1 MVGAGRVVSE
11 GDGVNT
17 LWFIA
22 KFAPAFSTDAGAF
35 SFLIPG
41 ARASDDRQRRSAKNG
56 GLMRKKY
63 YLLVSD
69 FDQTL
74 SFNDSGLVLAEMLGI
89 PDFQEKV
96 ARLSRLNLVQ
106 SGAELTYL
114 LRHDPDFRRVRED
127 DLIEVGR
134 QIRLKRNIA
143 LLAEFLKD
151 GIEGYRFDF
160 YVVSAA
166 PWLVVHSALQGLVP
180 PDHIIGA
187 HFGFSAETGEVESI
201 IQVPAG
207 YGKVAAVDSLR
218 VRLGV
223 PSDRVVYVGD
233 GSSDIHVMLHVNRGE
248 GLTIAASEARHI
260 AQIARRTV
268 ISDDAL
274 SVLIPILEEI
284 AGFDPAQIRQVFE
297 DQGLLIQE
305 WDRVRTDW
313 LTIRDGS
320 SIAAQVDAA

>member
-1 MVGAGRVVSE
+1 
-11 GDGVNT
+11 
-17 LWFIA
+17 
-22 KFAPAFSTDAGAF
+22 
-35 SFLIPG
+35 
-41 ARASDDRQRRSAKNG
+41 
-56 GLMRKKY
+56 MRKY

-74 SFNDSGLVLAEMLGI
+74 SFNDSGLVLAEMLCI
-89 PDFQEKV
+89 PDFQAKV
-96 ARLSRLNLVQ
+96 ANLSRLNLVQ

-114 LRHDPDFRRVRED
+114 LLHDLDFRRVRQD

-151 GIEGYRFDF
+151 GIDGFRFDF

-187 HFGFSAETGEVESI
+187 HFGFSADTGEVESI

-218 VRLGV
+218 LRLGV
-223 PSDRVVYVGD
+223 PSDRIVYVGD
-233 GSSDIHVMLHVNRGE
+233 GSSDIHVMLHVNRGD

-284 AGFDPAQIRQVFE
+284 CGYDQSQIRQVFE

-320 SIAAQVDAA
+320 GMAVEPAA

>member
-1 MVGAGRVVSE
+1 
-11 GDGVNT
+11 
-17 LWFIA
+17 
-22 KFAPAFSTDAGAF
+22 
-35 SFLIPG
+35 
-41 ARASDDRQRRSAKNG
+41 
-56 GLMRKKY
+56 MRKY

-96 ARLSRLNLVQ
+96 ANLSRLNLVQ

-127 DLIEVGR
+127 DLAEVGR

-151 GIEGYRFDF
+151 GIDGFRFDF

-187 HFGFSAETGEVESI
+187 HFEFSAETGEVESI

-218 VRLGV
+218 LRLGV

-274 SVLIPILEEI
+274 SVLIPILEELC
-284 AGFDPAQIRQVFE
+284 GYDPSQIRLVFE
-297 DQGLLIQE
+297 EQGLLIQE

-313 LTIRDGS
+313 LTIRDGAGDGV
-320 SIAAQVDAA
+320 IRLDAVAGA

>member
-1 MVGAGRVVSE
+1 
-11 GDGVNT
+11 
-17 LWFIA
+17 
-22 KFAPAFSTDAGAF
+22 
-35 SFLIPG
+35 
-41 ARASDDRQRRSAKNG
+41 
-56 GLMRKKY
+56 MRKY

-96 ARLSRLNLVQ
+96 ANLSRLNLVQ

-114 LRHDPDFRRVRED
+114 LRHDPDFRRVREA

-151 GIEGYRFDF
+151 GIEGFRFDF

-180 PDHIIGA
+180 TDHIIGA
-187 HFGFSAETGEVESI
+187 HFSFSAETGEVESI

-218 VRLGV
+218 LRLGV
-223 PSDRVVYVGD
+223 PSDRIVYVGD
-233 GSSDIHVMLHVNRGE
+233 GSSDIHVMLHVNRGD

-284 AGFDPAQIRQVFE
+284 VGFDPTQIRLVFE
-297 DQGLLIQE
+297 EQGLLIQE

-320 SIAAQVDAA
+320 SMMGAVDAA